1 MHALGAWLYDGVLS
15 RTEAGGL
22 RDWRRR
28 LLQQA
33 HGVVVEIGAGTGL
46 NLPHYP
52 AGVERLLLT
61 EPAAPM
67 RARLAERVAE
77 VAPAFPVEVL
87 AAGAEALPLDDGS
100 VDVVVGTLVLCTVP
114 SPEAV
119 LGEVRRV
126 LRPGGRLLFLEHG
139 AAPAG
144 SGWRRVQGV
153 VEPVWRPL
161 AGGCRLT
168 REALPLLRAA
178 GFTVEDAVAEALP
191 RAPGFLSPSV
201 RGCARR
207 DA

>member
-1 MHALGAWLYDGVLS
+1 MHALGAWLYDGILS
-15 RTEAGGL
+15 CTEAGGL
-22 RDWRRR
+22 RDWRRA

-33 HGVVVEIGAGTGL
+33 SGVVVEIGAGTGL
-46 NLPHYP
+46 NLPHYTG
-52 AGVERLLLT
+52 AVERLLLT
-61 EPAAPM
+61 ETAAPM
-67 RARLAERVAE
+67 RARLAERVTEA
-77 VAPAFPVEVL
+77 APVSSVEVL
-87 AAGAEALPLDDGS
+87 AAKAEALPLDDGS

-144 SGWRRVQGV
+144 SGWRRVQGA

-168 REALPLLRAA
+168 REALPLLAVA
-178 GFTVEDAVAEALP
+178 GFAVEDVTAEALP

-201 RGCARR
+201 RGVARR
-207 DA
+207 GA